1 MTARTS
7 TAAWRGPVP
16 GGEGSVKLGSG
27 AFEGR
32 YSFASRFEDGAG
44 TNPEELLGAA
54 HAACF
59 SMALSLFLT
68 NAGFSSPEVR
78 TSANVEIVR
87 SGDGFQIPTIT
98 LVTRGKAAGL
108 DEATFIAHAE
118 TARRDCPVSKALAG
132 VEITLDAKLAQT

>member
-1 MTARTS
+1 MSPPIVARYN
-7 TAAWRGPVP
+7 
-16 GGEGSVKLGSG
+16 EGSG

-32 YSFASRFEDGAG
+32 YSFASRFENGVG

-78 TSANVEIVR
+78 TSANVEIVHSR
-87 SGDGFQIPTIT
+87 GGFRIPTIT
-98 LVTRGKAAGL
+98 LVARGKAPGL
-108 DEATFIAHAE
+108 DEPTFIAHAE
-118 TARRDCPVSKALAG
+118 TAKRDCPVSKALAG
-132 VEITLDAKLAQT
+132 VEIKLDAKLA